1 MRVLIVTNDA
11 QWQER
16 THSILRQA
24 GCEVGVTPP
33 PALDADGKITLLH
46 AARGVDAILVHVTA
60 GDPLPA
66 IASLWRTHSAMPVLL
81 FGDDI
86 HAELRS
92 AAVASGVA
100 HVGRAAPT
108 PEELLATVTLA
119 CDHARVGSPEL
130 VRAMCRAMCSLS
142 ATAASAN
149 DPCFLS
155 TASQEISA
163 LFSAPIVSIMLRR
176 GSSLADGALDE
187 PGCSELGVEA
197 DEEVLEVV
205 AATRPWVGRRARQD
219 GVAWRVLR
227 GGAPRIILRG
237 ADREDELS
245 GATPRSDVAASM
257 CVPIPGGAGEEP
269 RGVINVAR
277 TDPYAVFVPRD
288 LEICACLAA
297 LIAESLDAIAARTA
311 AAELRDRISA
321 VERLSTVGEMAAG
334 IAHEVAN
341 PIASV
346 CANVHHIIETM
357 GVLAPVLGA
366 IQADADTEERLDE
379 LPVLLAETWEGLER
393 ATAVIKQMR
402 ALVRVNAT
410 AVSREDCV
418 DLRMIAENTVRLLR
432 SRLGDAVKV
441 EVDGEISVR
450 GSGVELSQALIN
462 LAVNASDA
470 CEERRGREPGF
481 RSRIVIRAREE
492 GGQGVLEVSDNGAG
506 IPPALLR
513 RIFSPLFTTKAA
525 DRGTGLGLAIVRRV
539 VDGHQGKVSVSSVVG
554 EGTTFRIQ
562 LPLAQEVGVAPYSL
576 RAG

>member
-1 MRVLIVTNDA
+1 MRVLIVTSDA

-24 GCEVGVTPP
+24 GWEVGVTAP

-81 FGDDI
+81 LGDEI

-108 PEELLATVTLA
+108 PEELVAAVTLA

-142 ATAASAN
+142 ASAASAN

-176 GSSLADGALDE
+176 RRES
-187 PGCSELGVEA
+187 C
-197 DEEVLEVV
+197 
-205 AATRPWVGRRARQD
+205 RARQD

-245 GATPRSDVAASM
+245 GATPRADVAASM

-277 TDPYAVFVPRD
+277 TDAYAVFVPRD
-288 LEICACLAA
+288 LEICASLAA
-297 LIAESLDAIAARTA
+297 LIAESLDAIAARTS
-311 AAELRDRISA
+311 AAELRDRIAA

-357 GVLAPVLGA
+357 GVLAPVLGS

-441 EVDGEISVR
+441 EVEREVTVR
-450 GSGVELSQALIN
+450 GSVVELSQALIN
-462 LAVNASDA
+462 LAVNAGDA
-470 CEERRGREPGF
+470 CEERRGHEPGF

-539 VDGHQGKVSVSSVVG
+539 VDSHHGKVSVSSVVG
-554 EGTTFRIQ
+554 EGTTFRI
-562 LPLAQEVGVAPYSL
+562 LVPLAEDAGVAPYSL